1 MASWRDLQQ
10 AVFLSPAQCLLR
22 VWQFAG
28 PACCFKAKL
37 LACGAGPADPP
48 GEEWWPDL
56 GRCHLMAQLRMHPE
70 DGRLLSLDRL
80 WAAIRARPEA
90 VNTATPEGKPL
101 TIAVKKG
108 CRGAA
113 ELLRKSGAVLTCAG
127 ADQLLHDSAARGNV
141 EALQLLLF
149 ETSGCLRKEPWA
161 SLNARPVKHGGTPL
175 DVAVSRSQQECVELL
190 LKAGGRHSL
199 HRAAE
204 LAVPSMVRAWLSEGA
219 AVEECDSSGATPLLL
234 AAKGKG
240 RTAERTECLE
250 LLLRADAMVDA
261 LPITQET
268 PLMHAASRGVRE
280 HCELLLEARADCH
293 CRDRR
298 DRQPIDHAA
307 TKDVRALLSVAM
319 SAGQGIEC
327 QREEWSWAEEDQA
340 TLPAT
345 PNPSNPP
352 YAWHQLPQVPV
363 PDWHQMTAGYHMLP
377 HAQQTFHQYGP
388 TGQWTTWNAM
398 APQQIPLKG
407 CYPRW
412 A

>member
-10 AVFLSPAQCLLR
+10 AVFLRPAQCLLR

-37 LACGAGPADPP
+37 LARGAGPADPP

-56 GRCHLMAQLRMHPE
+56 GKCHLLAQLRP
-70 DGRLLSLDRL
+70 GLLSLDRL
-80 WAAIRARPEA
+80 WAAIRARPED
-90 VNTATPEGKPL
+90 VNTATPDGRPL
-101 TIAVKKG
+101 TIAVQKG

-127 ADQLLHDSAARGNV
+127 ADGLLRESAKGGNV

-175 DVAVSRSQQECVELL
+175 DVAVSQNQQECVELL
-190 LKAGGRHSL
+190 LKAGGRRSL

-204 LAVPSMVRAWLSEGA
+204 LAMPSMVRAWLSEGA

-234 AAKGKG
+234 AAKGRG
-240 RTAERTECLE
+240 RTAERTECLQ
-250 LLLRADAMVDA
+250 LLLRAEAVVDA
-261 LPITQET
+261 LPITQVT

-293 CRDRR
+293 CRDRNG
-298 DRQPIDHAA
+298 RQPIDHAA
-307 TKDVRALLSVAM
+307 TEDVRALLSAAM
-319 SAGQGIEC
+319 SAGQGAEC
-327 QREEWSWAEEDQA
+327 QREEECFWAEEDQA
-340 TLPAT
+340 TLPA
-345 PNPSNPP
+345 PNPSNLP
-352 YAWHQLPQVPV
+352 YAWHQLPQ
-363 PDWHQMTAGYHMLP
+363 DRHQMTAGYHMLP
-377 HAQQTFHQYGP
+377 HAQQAFPQYGP
-388 TGQWTTWNAM
+388 ASQWTAWNAM
-398 APQQIPLKG
+398 SPQQIPLKG

>member
-37 LACGAGPADPP
+37 LARGAGPADPP

-90 VNTATPEGKPL
+90 VNTETPEGKPL

-113 ELLRKSGAVLTCAG
+113 ELLRKSGAILTCAG

-175 DVAVSRSQQECVELL
+175 DVAVSRNQQECVELL

-280 HCELLLEARADCH
+280 HCELLLEAKADCH
-293 CRDRR
+293 RRDRR

-307 TKDVRALLSVAM
+307 TKDVRALLSAAM
-319 SAGQGIEC
+319 SAGQGAEC
-327 QREEWSWAEEDQA
+327 QREEWLWAEEDQA
-340 TLPAT
+340 TLSAT
-345 PNPSNPP
+345 PNPSNLP
-352 YAWHQLPQVPV
+352 YAWHQLPQ
-363 PDWHQMTAGYHMLP
+363 DWHQMTAGYHMLP
-377 HAQQTFHQYGP
+377 QAQQTFHQYGP
-388 TGQWTTWNAM
+388 ASQWTTWNAM